1 MHFDSCRAR
10 YTFTDVLLK
19 TVCRE
24 LFFETTR
31 TFLQR
36 AFVPLDV
43 STCTRQLCVIFQNA
57 GHKKNR
63 KSRSGPC
70 VLFDVGHLAKSGFC
84 IMRLRAIRMD

>member
-1 MHFDSCRAR
+1 MRLTVYQFVIVIAGCSKQCCSDLEARSLMHFDSRRAR

-57 GHKKNR
+57 GLEK
-63 KSRSGPC
+63 
-70 VLFDVGHLAKSGFC
+70 
-84 IMRLRAIRMD
+84 